1 MFFVS
6 KKLKTMKRMIT
17 TLLNRLFGSEIC
29 SQRAMNNNEM
39 KVAGKV
45 EVNVEKPEMNN
56 YHNDP
61 DLIILAANYGELV
74 PGKEIMIEL
83 GEAAKMLGRT
93 RVRLDAFSSLT
104 KKLHN
109 EYGVEL
115 KIYSR
120 RTKLE
125 TKGAEDEDLH
135 GRNSD

>member
-1 MFFVS
+1 M
-6 KKLKTMKRMIT
+6 LERILT
-17 TLLNRLFGSEIC
+17 RLFGDELRAKSE
-29 SQRAMNNNEM
+29 A
-39 KVAGKV
+39 VV
-45 EVNVEKPEMNN
+45 VVNDKQPKKKL
-56 YHNDP
+56 YDDP
-61 DLIILAANYGELV
+61 DLNILVEKYGELEA
-74 PGKEIMIEL
+74 GKEIMIEL
-83 GEAAKMLGRT
+83 GEAAKMLGRK

-135 GRNSD
+135 GRNRD

>member
-1 MFFVS
+1 M
-6 KKLKTMKRMIT
+6 LT
-17 TLLNRLFGSEIC
+17 TILTRLF
-29 SQRAMNNNEM
+29 ANELGGRKTEERKPGM
-39 KVAGKV
+39 QGV
-45 EVNVEKPEMNN
+45 EVNIQPVEPKKTR
-56 YHNDP
+56 YDDP
-61 DLIILAANYGELV
+61 DLQALYDRYGELQ
-74 PGKEIMIEL
+74 PGKEITLEL
-83 GEAAKMLGRT
+83 GEAAKLLGRK

>member
-1 MFFVS
+1 M
-6 KKLKTMKRMIT
+6 LT
-17 TLLNRLFGSEIC
+17 TILTRLFGNELG
-29 SQRAMNNNEM
+29 RKTEEM
-39 KVAGKV
+39 KPGKQGV
-45 EVNVEKPEMNN
+45 EIIIQPVEPMKKR
-56 YHNDP
+56 YDDP
-61 DLIILAANYGELV
+61 DLNILAARYGELN
-74 PGKEIMIEL
+74 PGKEITIEL
-83 GEAAKMLGRT
+83 GEAARILGRK
-93 RVRLDAFSSLT
+93 RIRLDAFSGLI